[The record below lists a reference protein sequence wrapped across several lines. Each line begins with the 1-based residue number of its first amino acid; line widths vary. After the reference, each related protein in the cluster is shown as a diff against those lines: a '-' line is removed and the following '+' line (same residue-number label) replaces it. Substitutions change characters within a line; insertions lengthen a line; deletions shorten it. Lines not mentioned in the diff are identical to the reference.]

1 MTASND
7 QENTMFKAFKYAVA
21 AVAIAA
27 LTPAVQAATPADTL
41 VIAKQI
47 DDLISLDPAEA
58 YELSGIEVLANSYD
72 RIMRFEP
79 TDVNALVPGVAESV
93 EVGDDGRTFTFK
105 IRAGQT
111 FASGNPVTANDA
123 AWSLQR
129 VILLEK
135 TPVFLLSQLGWT
147 KDNVKDM
154 VTAPDDSTLVVKIG
168 VDFAPSLVYALL
180 GSVVG
185 SVVDSKVAME
195 HETAGDMGNAWLKT
209 NSAGS
214 GAYVIKSWT
223 PNDSVV
229 LEANPNY
236 RGGAAALKRVVI
248 RHIPEASAQRLA
260 LEKGDVDI
268 ANNLTPD
275 QIAAVAGNADIT
287 VTTIP
292 QALLYYIGFNVK
304 VKELSDPKVRQ
315 ALRYLIDY
323 DGMANSFLKGA
334 AQVHQ
339 SFWAEGFWA
348 SYNENPYT
356 FDPAKAKALL
366 TEAGYPDG
374 FTLDLDAPNF
384 APFVNMAQSVQSTFA
399 QGGVTVNIVSS
410 EMAPMLTKYRAR
422 EHQALMV
429 YWGPDYMDPH
439 TNADGFVT
447 NIDNTDAATGGKPLA
462 WRNSWQDEE
471 LVKAT
476 AAAAQEADEAKREAA
491 YIQLQKDVLDRGA
504 YAIMFQS
511 ISQRADR
518 SNVKGYVQGSSADVT
533 YYNLTTK

>member
-1 MTASND
+1 LL
-7 QENTMFKAFKYAVA
+7 KALKFAVVAVA
-21 AVAIAA
+21 LAA
-27 LTPAVQAATPADTL
+27 LTPMAQAATPGDTL

-47 DDLISLDPAEA
+47 DDIISLDPAEA
-58 YELSGIEVLANSYD
+58 YELSGIEMVSNTYD

-79 TDVNALVPGVAESV
+79 TDVTKLVPGVAESV
-93 EVGDDGRTFTFK
+93 EVTDAGRTFTFK
-105 IRAGQT
+105 IRAGQK
-111 FASGNPVTANDA
+111 FASGNPVTAGDA

-129 VILLEK
+129 VIKLEK

-147 KDNVKDM
+147 KDNIDAM

-185 SVVDSKVAME
+185 SVVDMKVAME
-195 HETAGDMGNAWLKT
+195 HETAGDMGNGWLKN

-214 GAYVIKSWT
+214 GAYVLKSWT
-223 PNDSVV
+223 PNEAVM

-236 RGGAAALKRVVI
+236 RGGVAALKRVVV
-248 RHIPEASAQRLA
+248 RHIPEAAAQRLA

-275 QIAAVAGNADIT
+275 QIAAIAGNADIT

-292 QALLYYIGFNVK
+292 QALLYYIGFNTK
-304 VKELSDPKVRQ
+304 MKELSDPKVRQ

-323 DGMANSFLKGA
+323 DGMAGSFLKGA

-366 TEAGYPDG
+366 AEAGYPDG

-384 APFVNMAQSVQSTFA
+384 APFVNMAQSVQATFA
-399 QGGVTVNIVSS
+399 EGGVKVNIVSS

-462 WRNSWQDEE
+462 WRNSWLDEE

-504 YAIMFQS
+504 FAIMFQS

-518 SNVKGYVQGSSADVT
+518 SNIKGYVQGSSADVT

>member
-1 MTASND
+1 M
-7 QENTMFKAFKYAVA
+7 KALRYALVAVA
-21 AVAIAA
+21 LAA
-27 LTPAVQAATPADTL
+27 LTPMAQAATPGDTL

-47 DDLISLDPAEA
+47 DDIISLDPAEA

-79 TDVNALVPGVAESV
+79 TDVNKLVPGVAESV
-93 EVGDDGRTFTFK
+93 IVSDDGRTFTFK
-105 IRAGQT
+105 IRPGQT
-111 FASGNPVTANDA
+111 FSSGNPITAGDA
-123 AWSLQR
+123 AWSLRR
-129 VILLEK
+129 VIMLEK
-135 TPVFLLSQLGWT
+135 NPVFLVSQLGWT
-147 KDNVKDM
+147 KDNIDQM
-154 VTAPDDSTLVVKIG
+154 VTAPDDSTLVVKID

-185 SVVDSKVAME
+185 SVVDQKVAME
-195 HETAGDMGNAWLKT
+195 HEKDGDFGNGWLKN

-223 PNDSVV
+223 PNEAVM

-236 RGGAAALKRVVI
+236 RGGPAALKRVVI

-268 ANNLTPD
+268 ADNLTPD
-275 QIAAVAGNADIT
+275 QIAAIEGNADLT

-292 QALLYYIGFNVK
+292 QALLYYIGLNQK
-304 VKELSDPKVRQ
+304 QKELQDPKVRQ
-315 ALRYLIDY
+315 ALRYLVDY

-339 SFWAEGFWA
+339 SFWASGFWA
-348 SYNENPYT
+348 ALDDNPYT

-366 TEAGYPDG
+366 AEAGYPDG

-384 APFVNMAQSVQSTFA
+384 APFVNMAQSIQSTFA

-462 WRNSWQDEE
+462 WRNSWENPE

-476 AAAAQEADEAKREAA
+476 ADAAKEPDEETRKAD
-491 YIQLQKDVLDRGA
+491 YIELQKKVLDEGP
-504 YAIMFQS
+504 YIIMFQS

-518 SNVKGYVQGSSADVT
+518 SNVKGYVQGSSSDVT

>member
-1 MTASND
+1 MLKVLRSAVV
-7 QENTMFKAFKYAVA
+7 AVA
-21 AVAIAA
+21 LAA
-27 LTPAVQAATPADTL
+27 LTPMAQAATPADTL

-47 DDLISLDPAEA
+47 DDIISLDPAEA
-58 YELSGIEVLANSYD
+58 YELSGIEVLANTYD

-79 TDVNALVPGVAESV
+79 TDVTKLVGGVSESV
-93 EVGDDGRTFTFK
+93 EVSDAGRTFTFK
-105 IRAGQT
+105 IRAGQK
-111 FASGNPVTANDA
+111 FASGNPVTAADA
-123 AWSLQR
+123 AFSLQR
-129 VILLEK
+129 VIKLGK

-147 KDNVKDM
+147 AENVDEM

-168 VDFAPSLVYALL
+168 VDFAPTLVYALL

-195 HETAGDMGNAWLKT
+195 HQADGDFGYNWLKT

-214 GAYVIKSWT
+214 GAYVLKSWT
-223 PNDSVV
+223 PNETVA

-236 RGGAAALKRVVI
+236 RGGLANLKRVII
-248 RHIPEASAQRLA
+248 RHVPEASAQRLL

-292 QALLYYIGFNVK
+292 QALLYYIGFNNK
-304 VKELSDPKVRQ
+304 MKELSNPKVRQ

-323 DGMANSFLKGA
+323 KGMADSFLKGA

-356 FDPAKAKALL
+356 FDPTKAKALL
-366 TEAGYPDG
+366 AEAGYPDG
-374 FTLDLDAPNF
+374 FALDLDAPNF
-384 APFVNMAQSVQSTFA
+384 APFVNMAQSVQATMA
-399 QGGVTVNIVSS
+399 EGGIKVNIVSS

-462 WRNSWQDEE
+462 WRNSWQDEA

-476 AAAAQEADEAKREAA
+476 AAAASEADEAKREAA
-491 YIQLQKDVLDRGA
+491 YIQLQKDVLDQGT

-518 SNVKGYVQGSSADVT
+518 ANVKGFVQGSSADVT

>member
-1 MTASND
+1 MLKLLKAAMMAGALMTMVPMAH
-7 QENTMFKAFKYAVA
+7 
-21 AVAIAA
+21 
-27 LTPAVQAATPADTL
+27 AATPADTL

-47 DDLISLDPAEA
+47 DDIISLDPAEA
-58 YELSGIEVLANSYD
+58 YELSGIEVISNTYD

-79 TDVNALVPGVAESV
+79 TDVNSLVPGVAESV
-93 EVGDDGRTFTFK
+93 TVGDDHKTFTFK
-105 IRAGQT
+105 IRAGQK
-111 FASGNPVTANDA
+111 FASGNPVTAGDA

-129 VILLEK
+129 VIKLEK

-147 KDNVKDM
+147 KDNIDAM

-168 VDFAPSLVYALL
+168 VNFAPSLVYALL

-185 SVVDSKVAME
+185 SVVDEKTAMA
-195 HETAGDMGNAWLKT
+195 HEANGDMGNAWLKN

-214 GAYVIKSWT
+214 GAYVLKNWT
-223 PNDSVV
+223 PNDSVS

-236 RGGAAALKRVVI
+236 RGGVAALKRVVI

-260 LEKGDVDI
+260 LEKGDVDV
-268 ANNLTPD
+268 ADNLTPD
-275 QIAAVAGNADIT
+275 QVAALSGNADVA

-292 QALLYYIGFNVK
+292 QALLYYIGLNVK

-315 ALRYLIDY
+315 ALRYLVDY
-323 DGMANSFLKGA
+323 DGMANSFMKGA

-348 SYNENPYT
+348 SYNENPYKL
-356 FDPAKAKALL
+356 DVAKAKQLL

-374 FTLDLDAPNF
+374 FSLDLDAPNF

-399 QGGVTVNIVSS
+399 EAGVKVNIVSS

-422 EHQALMV
+422 QHQALMV

-462 WRNSWQDEE
+462 WRNSWQDEA

-476 AAAAQEADEAKREAA
+476 SEAAQEADEAKRKDD
-491 YIQLQKDVLDRGA
+491 YIELQKKVLDAGP
-504 YAIMFQS
+504 YIIMFQS

-518 SNVKGYVQGSSADVT
+518 ANVKGFVQGSSADVT
-533 YYNLTTK
+533 YYNLATK